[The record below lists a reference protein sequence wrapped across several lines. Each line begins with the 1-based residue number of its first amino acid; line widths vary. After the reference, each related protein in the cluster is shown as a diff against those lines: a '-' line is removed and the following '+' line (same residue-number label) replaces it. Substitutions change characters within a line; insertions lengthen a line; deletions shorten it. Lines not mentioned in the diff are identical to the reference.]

1 VFSSL
6 PTDKVLSEQT
16 IPIFFI
22 AIEMNICRE
31 QDWIFEKP
39 MCLIS
44 SDNGRLEVVD
54 DTVRALEKI
63 EMPLNVVAIAGLYR
77 TGKSYLMNRLAGR
90 NSGR

>member
-1 VFSSL
+1 
-6 PTDKVLSEQT
+6 
-16 IPIFFI
+16 
-22 AIEMNICRE
+22 MNICRE

-90 NSGR
+90 NSGRWF